1 MSESDSKYELCVICD
16 AATKEREDQHI
27 DSRNYYVEGCGQL
40 CEKCYIEI
48 YSNIHWFLGPL
59 AQLVRASDS

>member
-1 MSESDSKYELCVICD
+1 MIESDSKYELCVICD

-27 DSRNYYVEGCGQL
+27 DSRNYYVEGCGKL

-48 YSNIHWFLGPL
+48 YSNIH
-59 AQLVRASDS
+59 

>member
-16 AATKEREDQHI
+16 TVTKEHEDQHI
-27 DSRNYYVEGCGQL
+27 NSRNYYVEGCGQL

-48 YSNIHWFLGPL
+48 YSNIH
-59 AQLVRASDS
+59 